1 VAGAKRKAKADAEAS
16 ASAPEALQRPLA
28 VGEVVR
34 FVSFAGVVCEAVV
47 QTLDVD
53 GTGLV
58 RLLVKKPSGMTF
70 VTLTCAGD
78 APGYFQRK
86 EA

>member
-1 VAGAKRKAKADAEAS
+1 MAGAKRKAKADAEAVQ
-16 ASAPEALQRPLA
+16 SAPEALQRPLA
-28 VGEVVR
+28 IGEAVR

-70 VTLTCAGD
+70 VTLTSAGD

>member
-1 VAGAKRKAKADAEAS
+1 VAGAKRKAKADAEAVQS
-16 ASAPEALQRPLA
+16 ASQALQRPLT

-34 FVSFAGVVCEAVV
+34 FVTFAGIVCEAVV
-47 QTLDVD
+47 KTLDVD

-58 RLLVKKPSGMTF
+58 RLLVTKPSGMTF
-70 VTLTCAGD
+70 VTLTSAGD

>member
-1 VAGAKRKAKADAEAS
+1 MAGAKRKAKLDAEA
-16 ASAPEALQRPLA
+16 ATSAPEALQRPLA

-53 GTGLV
+53 GTGLTRV
-58 RLLVKKPSGMTF
+58 LVKRPSGMTF
-70 VTLTCAGD
+70 VTLTSSGD

>member
-1 VAGAKRKAKADAEAS
+1 
-16 ASAPEALQRPLA
+16 
-28 VGEVVR
+28 VVR
-34 FVSFAGVVCEAVV
+34 FVSFAGVVCEAMVK
-47 QTLDVD
+47 TLDVD

-58 RLLVKKPSGMTF
+58 RLLVTKPSGMTF
-70 VTLTCAGD
+70 LTLTSSGD

>member
-1 VAGAKRKAKADAEAS
+1 
-16 ASAPEALQRPLA
+16 
-28 VGEVVR
+28 VR
-34 FVSFAGVVCEAVV
+34 FVTFAGIVCEAVV
-47 QTLDVD
+47 KTLDVD

-58 RLLVKKPSGMTF
+58 RLLVTKPSGMTF
-70 VTLTCAGD
+70 VTLTSAGD

>member
-1 VAGAKRKAKADAEAS
+1 MAGAKRKAKADAETS

-34 FVSFAGVVCEAVV
+34 FVSLAGVVCEAVV
-47 QTLDVD
+47 VQLDAN
-53 GTGLV
+53 GTGLAKLWV
-58 RLLVKKPSGMTF
+58 HKPTGMTF
-70 VTLTCAGD
+70 VTLAGEGTALGD
-78 APGYFQRK
+78 YQRK

>member
-1 VAGAKRKAKADAEAS
+1 
-16 ASAPEALQRPLA
+16 
-28 VGEVVR
+28 VVR

-53 GTGLV
+53 GTGLTRV
-58 RLLVKKPSGMTF
+58 LVTKPSGMTF
-70 VTLTCAGD
+70 VTLTSSGD

>member
-1 VAGAKRKAKADAEAS
+1 MAGAKRKAKADAETS

-34 FVSFAGVVCEAVV
+34 FVSLAGVVCEAVV
-47 QTLDVD
+47 VQLDAN
-53 GTGLV
+53 GTGLAKLWV
-58 RLLVKKPSGMTF
+58 RKPTGMTF
-70 VTLTCAGD
+70 VTLAGEGTALGD
-78 APGYFQRK
+78 YQRK